1 MIKVAVVGNIAS
13 GKSEFEKY
21 LYKKGFVI
29 FDTDIMAHDILIDKP
44 EVSQAFSDYDVFEY
58 GRLSREKLG
67 QLVFNDNDLK
77 SKLESIVHP
86 LILENIENVFKT
98 YNDEEYVFISVP
110 LLFEA
115 GWQNLFDKI
124 IFIKTDDDIRLKRLI
139 ERNGYDKDY
148 AKKRLD
154 SQMPQ
159 DEKIKNA
166 RVYLTY
172 ATGTVLKIGMK
183 LLGIEMPDRM

>member
-1 MIKVAVVGNIAS
+1 M
-13 GKSEFEKY
+13 
-21 LYKKGFVI
+21 
-29 FDTDIMAHDILIDKP
+29 
-44 EVSQAFSDYDVFEY
+44 
-58 GRLSREKLG
+58 
-67 QLVFNDNDLK
+67 
-77 SKLESIVHP
+77 LESIVHP

-124 IFIKTDDDIRLKRLI
+124 VFIKTDDDIRLKRLI

-166 RVYLTY
+166 HIVIENNGSLDDFHINIEK
-172 ATGTVLKIGMK
+172 A
-183 LLGIEMPDRM
+183 LLSL